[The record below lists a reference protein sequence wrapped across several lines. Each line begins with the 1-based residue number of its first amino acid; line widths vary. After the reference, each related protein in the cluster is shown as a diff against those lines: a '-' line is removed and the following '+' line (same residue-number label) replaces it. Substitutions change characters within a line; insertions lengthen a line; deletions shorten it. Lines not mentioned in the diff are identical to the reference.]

1 MQTPIQAANV
11 YTDVSGLNSIKELGR
26 KDRSAAIDKIASQFE
41 SVFIGQMLKS
51 MRDANASFV
60 DSGMFSGWEMQMR
73 QQMFDQQISLSLSE
87 GKGIGLA
94 EVIARQMKQ
103 QLPDEQS
110 DNELAKVVEPI
121 RPPTE
126 SIYLQPVVPA
136 RANQIESSADTQP
149 QASKTLTL
157 SAEPAP
163 AHFSGPD
170 EFVQYMRPL
179 AQQAGS
185 ELGVDPRVLLA
196 QSALET
202 GWDSAIISDSKG
214 RNSHN
219 LFNIKAGGDW
229 QGPTATVT
237 TLEYRDGLA
246 VREQHEFRAYSSYQ
260 ESFGDYVD
268 FITNSARYG
277 EALIVRDQP
286 LEYMSRLQHAGYAT
300 DPEYASK
307 ITRLYNESVIS
318 MAGARL

>member
-149 QASKTLTL
+149 QASK
-157 SAEPAP
+157 
-163 AHFSGPD
+163 
-170 EFVQYMRPL
+170 
-179 AQQAGS
+179 
-185 ELGVDPRVLLA
+185 
-196 QSALET
+196 
-202 GWDSAIISDSKG
+202 
-214 RNSHN
+214 N
-219 LFNIKAGGDW
+219 
-229 QGPTATVT
+229 
-237 TLEYRDGLA
+237 
-246 VREQHEFRAYSSYQ
+246 
-260 ESFGDYVD
+260 
-268 FITNSARYG
+268 
-277 EALIVRDQP
+277 
-286 LEYMSRLQHAGYAT
+286 
-300 DPEYASK
+300 
-307 ITRLYNESVIS
+307 
-318 MAGARL
+318 